1 MDVNG
6 KGARA
11 PLCRAGSR
19 TGTGQEP
26 GRPAK
31 YIFQMFHQIAVSCKP
46 VNTGLRK
53 QAPEQGQENLPSS
66 PQSVPRALP
75 AGAPRQAA

>member
-53 QAPEQGQENLPSS
+53 QGQ
-66 PQSVPRALP
+66 
-75 AGAPRQAA
+75 

>member
-6 KGARA
+6 KGARGA
-11 PLCRAGSR
+11 PAPRRQPDRNRTEAG
-19 TGTGQEP
+19 QKP

-53 QAPEQGQENLPSS
+53 QGQ
-66 PQSVPRALP
+66 
-75 AGAPRQAA
+75 